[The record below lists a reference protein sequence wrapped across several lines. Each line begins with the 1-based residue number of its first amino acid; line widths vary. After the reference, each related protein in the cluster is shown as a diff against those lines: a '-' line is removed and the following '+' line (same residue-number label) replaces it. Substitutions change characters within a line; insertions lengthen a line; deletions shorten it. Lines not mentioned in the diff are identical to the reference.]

1 MPSTLWEEKIR
12 PPLKSRKAQF
22 ADTAAVGAGASPIC
36 FSRAAASQTVARG
49 RIPGSV
55 KLVCSRQ
62 LMTKKNRMA
71 AMMGMARVRW
81 RAKKGQLE
89 KERERDVSRYPGGCL
104 GHRVAAPGRR
114 CHPSKHHHSPGRM
127 QRYSPWVSAATRLY
141 VLLPC
146 PSVPRAD
153 ITN

>member
-1 MPSTLWEEKIR
+1 MELG
-12 PPLKSRKAQF
+12 
-22 ADTAAVGAGASPIC
+22 DTARAGVGASPIC

-71 AMMGMARVRW
+71 AMMGMARVSW

-89 KERERDVSRYPGGCL
+89 KEREREMSRHSKGCL
-104 GHRVAAPGRR
+104 GLRATAPGRH
-114 CHPSKHHHSPGRM
+114 CHPIKHHHGPE
-127 QRYSPWVSAATRLY
+127 QRQMYGPWMSAA
-141 VLLPC
+141 PH